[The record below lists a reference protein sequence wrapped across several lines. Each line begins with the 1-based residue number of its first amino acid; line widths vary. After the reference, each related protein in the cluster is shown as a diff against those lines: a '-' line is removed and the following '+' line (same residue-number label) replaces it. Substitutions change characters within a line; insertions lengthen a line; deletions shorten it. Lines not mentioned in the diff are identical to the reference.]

1 MERRDG
7 SLKLTFDIYCLE
19 GRLLL
24 PAGSLIDESCLADLA
39 RPGREPF
46 GPPESLMA
54 YASVGS
60 DLKTFL
66 ARDPYREIFASE
78 QLVNEIVGIL
88 EGVRLVPPVLAS
100 LDYFR
105 ARDFHTYRHIL
116 MVFVL
121 STLLARDLIENYHE
135 GSEESMAGPIHDFG
149 KVCVPLPILLK
160 RTALTRAEFNIL
172 RQHTLAG
179 WILLSY
185 YLGDCRHA
193 AARIALDH
201 HERRDG
207 SGYPRHIALRDP
219 MAEIVAVSDIYD
231 ALISPRP
238 YRPTSYD
245 NRTALE
251 ELTTMAEH
259 GEVSPQVVKALIAH
273 NRRNRPN
280 YRDVVL
286 PSEKRGTPPEDNA
299 YGVIVEDRES
309 GSL

>member
-1 MERRDG
+1 MVSEG
-7 SLKLTFDIYCLE
+7 SSLKLQFDVHSLE

-24 PAGSLIDESCLADLA
+24 PAGSVIDESSLCELT
-39 RPGREPF
+39 RTVRGSF
-46 GPPESLMA
+46 GAPESLMA
-54 YASVGS
+54 YGSVGR
-60 DLKTFL
+60 DLKKFL
-66 ARDPYREIFASE
+66 ACDPYREIFASD
-78 QLVNEIVGIL
+78 QIVSEIVSIL

-121 STLLARDLIENYHE
+121 STLLARDLISDYQER
-135 GSEESMAGPIHDFG
+135 SEEGMAGPIHDFG
-149 KVCVPLPILLK
+149 KICVPLPILLK
-160 RTALTRAEFNIL
+160 RSPLTRSEFGIL

-201 HERRDG
+201 HERCDG
-207 SGYPRHIALRDP
+207 SGYPRRVRLREP

-238 YRPTSYD
+238 YRPVSYD

-251 ELTTMAEH
+251 ELTSMAER
-259 GEVSPQVVKALIAH
+259 GEISEKVVKALIAH

-280 YRDVVL
+280 YQDVVL
-286 PSEKRGTPPEDNA
+286 PSEKRGVPPQDNA
-299 YGVIVEDRES
+299 YGVIVEDGES
-309 GSL
+309 GPG